1 MTTVADAVPATGPGR
16 TPWSVV
22 VMGVAGTGKSS
33 VAIPVAKHFGAEFLE
48 ADDHHPPANVA
59 KMTAGHPLDDRDRE
73 PWLDA
78 LVLAVRDRQANGRP
92 VVLTCSALRRRY
104 RDHLRRADPAMVF
117 LHLHGAPEL
126 IMQRMRSR
134 DHFMPPALLA
144 SQLATLEHP
153 AEDERHLVVD
163 VGATLDAVVHES
175 VTRLGRLGIPH

>member
-1 MTTVADAVPATGPGR
+1 
-16 TPWSVV
+16 
-22 VMGVAGTGKSS
+22 MGVAGTGKSS
-33 VAIPVAKHFGAEFLE
+33 VAIPVAEHFGAEFLE
-48 ADDHHPPANVA
+48 ADDYHPPENVA

-78 LVLAVRDRQANGRP
+78 LVLAVRDRQADGRP

-153 AEDERHLVVD
+153 GDDERHLVVD
-163 VGATLDAVVHES
+163 VAAALDTVIDES
-175 VTRLGRLGIPH
+175 VSRLRRLGIPH